1 MAGAR
6 NAGAMGLLEEGMTA
20 SPISMNPSDAQFIEL
35 RQFSVIEIARFFR
48 VPPTL
53 IGDMTRVSYSSSESE
68 MELFNVQTIV
78 PWCANFESEI
88 NSKLFPARTKFSAK
102 FDANYYVRGDL
113 SSRYAPTTVDY
124 DGFLRVADV
133 RRAEGLP
140 FIPGTE
146 ELNRPA
152 NLIPNTGKANGPEL
166 PTP

>member
-1 MAGAR
+1 
-6 NAGAMGLLEEGMTA
+6 MGLLEEGMTA

-102 FDANYYVRGDL
+102 FDANYYVRGDQ
-113 SSRYAPTTVDY
+113 SSRYSAYSAGLMSRLLDASPTCAA
-124 DGFLRVADV
+124 LKASHSS
-133 RRAEGLP
+133 
-140 FIPGTE
+140 
-146 ELNRPA
+146 PA
-152 NLIPNTGKANGPEL
+152 RKN
-166 PTP
+166 